1 MWATVVD
8 VISWSREGTGGAGP
22 TILETTFLL
31 AGEPAIAYKDGK
43 EYSLPPVS
51 ERRCVDFGPGLRKRD
66 VWLYNLPEV
75 KSSFKVCAITW
86 LCLFWK
92 WCML

>member
-1 MWATVVD
+1 MSPESFSNLVD
-8 VISWSREGTGGAGP
+8 VIYDLLSLSQSEGTGGAGP

-31 AGEPAIAYKDGK
+31 AGEPTIAYKDGK
-43 EYSLPPVS
+43 EYTLPPVS

-75 KSSFKVCAITW
+75 KSSFKV
-86 LCLFWK
+86 
-92 WCML
+92 

>member
-1 MWATVVD
+1 MGFA
-8 VISWSREGTGGAGP
+8 SGTGGAGP

-31 AGEPAIAYKDGK
+31 AGEPTIAYKDGQ
-43 EYSLPPVS
+43 EYVLPPVS

-75 KSSFKVCAITW
+75 KSSFKACLLDVDCFLA
-86 LCLFWK
+86 LCFFFQVSQQIVR
-92 WCML
+92 

>member
-1 MWATVVD
+1 M
-8 VISWSREGTGGAGP
+8 SGGCLRRELSSGTGGAGP

-31 AGEPAIAYKDGK
+31 AGEPTVAYKDGK
-43 EYSLPPVS
+43 EYVLPPVS

-75 KSSFKVCAITW
+75 KSSFKVCTSLFFDVRITT
-86 LCLFWK
+86 
-92 WCML
+92 

>member
-1 MWATVVD
+1 MWATFVD